1 MAGLLDR
8 GKQKLSKA
16 PAEGDPADLPRQD
29 VPRSEPASTVVFDG
43 DSAGEKAGGF
53 AGDDAGGPAVNE
65 GLDDAVV
72 TRPRE
77 GRRRG
82 RPRGPERAKL
92 SVRILASN
100 DTKLTRAV
108 EQTGQSPQYLVDQAL
123 ALLFAKLRIRD
134 EDGGTAGDSAG

>member
-16 PAEGDPADLPRQD
+16 PAEGDPADLPRQE
-29 VPRSEPASTVVFDG
+29 VSRSEPTPLAVSDG
-43 DSAGEKAGGF
+43 DSAGGKASGF
-53 AGDDAGGPAVNE
+53 AGDDAGGPAVGD

-72 TRPRE
+72 TKPRE

-92 SVRILASN
+92 SVRILAAN
-100 DTKLTRAV
+100 DAKLTRAV

-123 ALLFAKLRIRD
+123 ALLFAKLRIK
-134 EDGGTAGDSAG
+134 DGGSAGDSAG